1 VKFDVGIRGSQP
13 VPSIVRQAQL
23 PESLG
28 YDTVCFTDTHPL
40 SREL

>member
-1 VKFDVGIRGSQP
+1 MKFDVGILGSQP
-13 VPSIVRQAQL
+13 VPTIVRQAQL

-28 YDTVCFTDTHPL
+28 YDTVWTTDAHFL